1 MLRQG
6 AGSTLRETFVCEGK
20 PFFSARAGLLLP
32 RKNVS
37 QGSNRPLIAETHSFS
52 ALRQA
57 FVYRELPFMLKT
69 AYNNLFD
76 DRKVD
81 ENIFLQGVID
91 LLILDGDKAVIVDYK
106 YSRNSDYLKNK
117 YGKQLN
123 SYAQAVREILRVDDV
138 EKYILSIADGKLIK
152 M

>member
-1 MLRQG
+1 MADKLLSLLG
-6 AGSTLRETFVCEGK
+6 LAK
-20 PFFSARAGLLLP
+20 RAGKLEPGFDAAVAAVRSGKASLLVAA
-32 RKNVS
+32 RDISKK
-37 QGSNRPLIAETHSFS
+37 T
-52 ALRQA
+52 
-57 FVYRELPFMLKT
+57 VYRELPFMLKT

-123 SYAQAVREILRVDDV
+123 SYAQAVREILRVENV